1 MKDLHLLFII
11 KAVVIMV
18 MGVALSAYQK
28 KRVMVTLKQEA
39 EQLNNF

>member
-11 KAVVIMV
+11 KAIVIMIA
-18 MGVALSAYQK
+18 GVALSAYQK

-39 EQLNNF
+39 EELDNF